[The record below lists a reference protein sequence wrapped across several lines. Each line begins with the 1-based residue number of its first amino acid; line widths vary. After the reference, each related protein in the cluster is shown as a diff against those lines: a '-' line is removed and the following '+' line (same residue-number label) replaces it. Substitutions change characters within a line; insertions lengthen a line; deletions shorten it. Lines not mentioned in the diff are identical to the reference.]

1 MKKILCLI
9 LCAFLLT
16 LQSGVAF
23 AIQEAPKTAPNA
35 KSITYV
41 KNARTIT
48 YAFVFDGPS
57 DKNKSFL
64 EGFQKSITANTA
76 PYYKTSFPSN
86 LVYTGDWTQ
95 NGAKIASDKALNSN
109 ATVVVSLGYLS
120 SKYYNSLNSKKKFV
134 ITIDQYGIKD
144 FSEGF
149 FNPIRQSANG
159 INVFKRL
166 VHFNKAAVLINDSYY
181 KTRSNWDEVAKQIL
195 PDTQLAFIPVK
206 NDVAGVLNSIPSD
219 CDAVIFTPLYNL
231 SVEKKKMLIN
241 ALNEQKLPTYSTIGR
256 EDVELGVLLGA
267 GAIDVDKKIADA
279 TSFSIKG
286 VLNGDRNYN
295 SQVSFYEDQV
305 LFINKDTAELIGY
318 KPHLRVLDTAEVIS
332 NKKPE
337 LYSLGTIFDKL
348 ASGNFDY
355 KKAVK
360 KVQAA
365 RRASAAAMLRYL
377 PSFGITLGYQQYNE
391 DYAESAKLL
400 YPEKTGIFSMG
411 IEQIIYSPELVT
423 NILVKAKQVNFQKS
437 EKLLTEQTVGLEV
450 AQLYVETLMLENL
463 IRIQKEYVQE
473 SREDLAIARVRE
485 KMGKCGP
492 EEGLRWAAQLN
503 TNERK
508 LVEMNAELA
517 NLKININELLGQPT
531 TTEFDLAELKANDPA
546 FYTSQINLV
555 DYLTTEE
562 AIETFTQMIVKEAYR
577 VSPELAKLK
586 AAIKMK
592 QYEMGMYYQK
602 FILPS
607 AKLSYDYTALIH
619 PHYAGNVQLL
629 QPAVPGMGITPIP
642 GLGGHGLY
650 SMPHANVTNGKFG
663 IYAQWKPIE
672 GGTKIAEIARVKAE
686 LDELHLYDEQ
696 VREMLDAHIRG
707 VINTALADYIVIEK
721 KYKAMFAAKQNYLLV
736 KRSYLEGEKTSIA
749 QLTDAQNVYL
759 NAKADAM
766 NSQYEFFKQLLWVQR
781 GICAVDWRKAS
792 PESKKFIQSIKDA
805 IEVTGDVQLL

>member
-1 MKKILCLI
+1 MKKFLCL
-9 LCAFLLT
+9 FLLMALLGMQT
-16 LQSGVAF
+16 GAAF
-23 AIQEAPKTAPNA
+23 AIQDTKTAQA
-35 KSITYV
+35 KQISYV

-95 NGAKIASDKALNSN
+95 NGAKVASDKALNSN

-120 SKYYNSLNSKKKFV
+120 SKYYNSLKSKKKFV

-181 KTRSNWDEVAKQIL
+181 KTRNNWDAVAKQIL
-195 PDTQLAFIPVK
+195 PDTELAFVPVK
-206 NDVAGVLNSIPSD
+206 NDVAGVLNAIPSD

-231 SVEKKKMLIN
+231 SVEKKQMLIS
-241 ALNEQKLPTYSTIGR
+241 ALNEQKLPTYSTIGK

-279 TSFSIKG
+279 TSFSIRG
-286 VLNGDRNYN
+286 VLNGDRNFN

-305 LFINKDTAELIGY
+305 LFVNKDTAELIGY
-318 KPHLRVLDTAEVIS
+318 RPHLRVLTTAEVIS

-355 KKAVK
+355 KRAVK

-365 RRASAAAMLRYL
+365 RRSSVAAMLRYL
-377 PSFGITLGYQQYNE
+377 PTFGITLGYQQYNE
-391 DYAESAKLL
+391 KYAESAKLL
-400 YPEKTGIFSMG
+400 YPEKTGVFSMG
-411 IEQIIYSPELVT
+411 IEQVIYSPELVT
-423 NILVKAKQVNFQKS
+423 NILVKKKQVNFQKS
-437 EKLLTEQTVGLEV
+437 EKLLTEQSVGLEV

-508 LVEMNAELA
+508 LVEMNAELD
-517 NLKININELLGQPT
+517 NLKIEINDVLGQPT
-531 TTEFDLAELKANDPA
+531 TTEFELAELKATDPA

-562 AIETFTQMIVKEAYR
+562 AVEKFTQMLIKEAYR

-592 QYEMGMYYQK
+592 QYEMAMYYQK
-602 FILPS
+602 FVLPS
-607 AKLSYDYTALIH
+607 AKLAYDYTALLH
-619 PHYAGNVQLL
+619 PHYAGNVQLA
-629 QPAVPGMGITPIP
+629 QPSWVPGVTPTLDP
-642 GLGGHGLY
+642 THGLY
-650 SMPHANVTNGKFG
+650 SLPHANKTNGKFG

-672 GGTKIAEIARVKAE
+672 GGTKIAEIARTKAE
-686 LDELHLYDEQ
+686 LDELHLHDEQ
-696 VREMLDAHIRG
+696 VRAMLDAHIRSI
-707 VINTALADYIVIEK
+707 INTALSDYIVIEK
-721 KYKAMFAAKQNYLLV
+721 KYKAMYAAKQNYQLV
-736 KRSYLEGEKTSIA
+736 KKSYLEGENTSIA
-749 QLTDAQNVYL
+749 QLTDAQDLYL
-759 NAKADAM
+759 NSKADAM

-792 PESKKFIQSIKDA
+792 PESKKFIQDVKDA

>member
-1 MKKILCLI
+1 MKRFLCLFLSII
-9 LCAFLLT
+9 LLSMQTGA
-16 LQSGVAF
+16 AF
-23 AIQEAPKTAPNA
+23 AIQDKKAAQSKQI
-35 KSITYV
+35 SYV

-57 DKNKSFL
+57 DKNKAFL

-95 NGAKIASDKALNSN
+95 SGAKAASDRALNSN

-120 SKYYNSLNSKKKFV
+120 SKYYNSLTSKKKFV

-159 INVFKRL
+159 ISVFKRL

-181 KTRSNWDEVAKQIL
+181 KTRNNWDEVAKQIL
-195 PDTQLAFIPVK
+195 PDTELAFIPVK
-206 NDVAGVLNSIPSD
+206 NDVAGVLNAIPAD
-219 CDAVIFTPLYNL
+219 CNAVIFTPLYNL
-231 SVEKKKMLIN
+231 SAEKKKMLIDS
-241 ALNEQKLPTYSTIGR
+241 LNEQKIPTYSTIGK
-256 EDVELGVLLGA
+256 EDVEQGVLLGA

-279 TSFSIKG
+279 TSFNIKG

-295 SQVSFYEDQV
+295 SKVSFYEDQV
-305 LFINKDTAELIGY
+305 LFINKDTADFIGY

-332 NKKPE
+332 NKK
-337 LYSLGTIFDKL
+337 YDVYTLGTIFDKL
-348 ASGNFDY
+348 AESNFDY
-355 KKAVK
+355 KRAAK

-365 RRASAAAMLRYL
+365 RRSSVAAMLRYL
-377 PSFGITLGYQQYNE
+377 PTFGITLGYQQYN
-391 DYAESAKLL
+391 DKYAESAKLL
-400 YPEKTGIFSMG
+400 YPEKTGVFSMG

-423 NILVKAKQVNFQKS
+423 NILVKNKQVNFQKS
-437 EKLLTEQTVGLEV
+437 EKLLTEQSVGLEV
-450 AQLYVETLMLENL
+450 AQLYVEALMLENL
-463 IRIQKEYVQE
+463 IKIQKEYVQE

-508 LVEMNAELA
+508 LVEMNSELA
-517 NLKININELLGQPT
+517 NLKIEINDVLGQPT
-531 TTEFDLAELKANDPA
+531 TTKFELGELKASDPA

-562 AIETFTQMIVKEAYR
+562 AIETFTQMLIKEAYR

-592 QYEMGMYYQK
+592 QYEMAMYYQK
-602 FILPS
+602 FVLPS
-607 AKLSYDYTALIH
+607 AKLSYDYTALLH
-619 PHYAGNVQLL
+619 PSYAGDVTLA
-629 QPAVPGMGITPIP
+629 QPSWVPGVTPTMDP
-642 GLGGHGLY
+642 THGLY
-650 SMPHANVTNGKFG
+650 SLPHSNPTNGKFG

-672 GGTKIAEIARVKAE
+672 GGTKIAEIARTKAE
-686 LDELHLYDEQ
+686 LDELHIHDEQ

-707 VINTALADYIVIEK
+707 IINTALADYIVIEK
-721 KYKAMFAAKQNYLLV
+721 KYKAMYAAKQNYQLV
-736 KRSYLEGEKTSIA
+736 KKSYLEGENTSIA
-749 QLTDAQNVYL
+749 QLTDAQDLYL
-759 NAKADAM
+759 NSKADAM

-781 GICAVDWRKAS
+781 GICNVDWRKAS